1 MTVALW
7 FWRHYSITYDI
18 YDNERAAAD
27 AAVYLEEYESGVPI
41 GIQFSD
47 GRTVRVED
55 WPEYA
60 EADARREARIEADRT
75 KRAVAPPRPARRVLD
90 PFEGQSVVVDGDD
103 PSWLGKI
110 TSNE

>member
-7 FWRHYSITYDI
+7 FWRFHSITYDI
-18 YDNERAAAD
+18 YDSESGAAD

-55 WPEYA
+55 WPEYV
-60 EADARREARIEADRT
+60 EADARREARIEA
-75 KRAVAPPRPARRVLD
+75 KRAVTPPCPTRRVLD